1 MHARFIPIMAENAA
15 AQQKDNLCG
24 PFWAARVLNESG
36 FSTWY
41 GQPIDEDLIALRAGT
56 VLPDADTDAGVPPGA
71 LSRAAYRYS
80 LPAVPLEQSGTSAGA
95 LADAI
100 EAASA
105 GELRCLPLRGAW
117 NVERIERLLDEA
129 RDLGARLIAN
139 LRTGLLWGSRPP
151 IEVLL
156 AELEARPVQDPAA
169 DWDVGHFVELEMLI
183 RGPQRSLVVVH
194 DSYPSLGWDGRHL
207 QPPRVLAAALLR
219 GDGREGGVL
228 AVVPDARAEAAKAM
242 AAEIGLDTR
251 PWNNGTRS

>member
-36 FSTWY
+36 FSTWD

-80 LPAVPLEQSGTSAGA
+80 LPAAPVEQSGTSAGA